1 MKKIRKVLF
10 FCLAVALCV
19 SCLAFPALAATPVE
33 GHQDGATLIG
43 EVTCF
48 SYCGIGTI
56 SASGRTPYYM
66 SAACTV
72 YYYVNG
78 NIQSYQSYNNGYNT
92 SRVSTTAYPNA
103 TSYTMQRAYGDFWA
117 NVLAGGTPWMGD
129 ITEYYY

>member
-10 FCLAVALCV
+10 FCLAVALCA
-19 SCLAFPALAATPVE
+19 SCLAFPALATKQVS
-33 GHQDGATLIG
+33 GRQDGAVLIG
-43 EVTCF
+43 EVACF
-48 SYCGIGTI
+48 SNRGVGSV

-78 NIQSYQSYNNGYNT
+78 SLQSYQSYNNGYNT
-92 SRVSTTAYPNA
+92 TYVPTTAYPNA

-117 NVLAGGTPWMGD
+117 NVLAGGTPWMGTV
-129 ITEYYY
+129 TEYY